1 MNGNLLTPSRAWSP
15 GTQQLAV
22 SEACAATLSSPGAV
36 PFPRITMN
44 PPVGNFE
51 QESQLGV
58 LAGELNDLKI
68 ALDQHAIVA
77 TINAEGKFSYVNDRF
92 CAISNTH
99 GKNSLEKITGSLMQS
114 SRTMA
119 GSELGQTWA
128 RRKFGKGKW

>member
-22 SEACAATLSSPGAV
+22 SDACAATLSSSGAV

-92 CAISNTH
+92 CAISKYTREELLGKDYWFLDAEQQDH
-99 GKNSLEKITGSLMQS
+99 GW
-114 SRTMA
+114 
-119 GSELGQTWA
+119 LGVWA
-128 RRKFGKGKW
+128 NLG